1 MRRRADGLSAAAIG
15 RLSGP
20 VPMIRIHTR
29 PPLQDPYGTASRTM
43 AESVQIRFVDTT
55 DAGAKAR
62 RQNVT
67 PDGRMTVLDVAR
79 TARVEITA
87 TCGARG
93 RCRSCRVKILKGD
106 VPPPTVQDSIQL
118 GTDEVQ
124 ERFRLSC
131 QTRIIADCTILPVPP
146 ITEGG
151 HQILDSSES
160 LGTDRLRLDCGVE
173 KHLVHA
179 SPPVEEHHQT
189 SDFEEILQGLEGETS
204 AHVSADVLRKVPAAL
219 RERGGELTVTTFDGR
234 IIDVEAGDSRPH
246 VYGMAF
252 DIGTTSVVGSL
263 MDLSSG
269 EQLAATGSVNPQ
281 AVYGGDLMSRIAYAQ
296 FDHKRLT
303 TLRAKVLQAINGFVK
318 DACNEAGVS
327 PAHVY
332 KIVIVGNTCM
342 HHVFLGIDTS
352 YVGLAPYAPVVRQ
365 SLVLPARDIPLK
377 SAPHAQVCFLPIV
390 AGFVGADTMACMLA
404 TRVHESE
411 EIRAFVDI
419 GTNGEVVMGN
429 RDRLM
434 ACSAPAGPALEGA
447 QIRHGMRGA
456 LGAIEKVR
464 VTEGVEY
471 RVIGNVPPIGI
482 CGSGLID
489 ACAGMLDSD
498 VLEPSGVLRFDE
510 RDSLPASLMARMTKI
525 ENKEQ
530 FILAHAEET
539 GKGEEIAVTQSDIR
553 QLQLAKGA
561 IFSGIVMLMHV
572 MKLSGRDLAE
582 LMLCGGF
589 GNYINI
595 ENAKRIRLL
604 PDLPSE
610 KITYVGN
617 AALIGGQMALLS
629 ETERRR
635 AATLARRVEHV
646 ALATHPQFQE
656 IFVDAISFEPLD
668 STLGFSL
675 SDGQGEQSG
684 SATSGERTRSRPVS
698 TGAGARTTPDAG
710 ERKGAATAGAA
721 RARRRR
727 RRGFRALGSA

>member
-1 MRRRADGLSAAAIG
+1 
-15 RLSGP
+15 
-20 VPMIRIHTR
+20 
-29 PPLQDPYGTASRTM
+29 M
-43 AESVQIRFVDTT
+43 AESVQIRFVDSTET
-55 DAGAKAR
+55 GAKSR
-62 RQNVT
+62 RHDVT

-79 TARVEITA
+79 SAGVEIVA

-93 RCRSCRVKILKGD
+93 RCRSCRVKILEGD

-118 GTDEVQ
+118 GAEEVQ

-146 ITEGG
+146 IAEGG
-151 HQILDSSES
+151 HQILDSGES
-160 LGTDRLRLDCGVE
+160 FGTDRLRLDCGVE

-189 SDFEEILQGLEGETS
+189 SDLEEILHGLEGEMS
-204 AHVSADVLRKVPAAL
+204 VHVSADVLRKIPAAL
-219 RERGGELTVTTFDGR
+219 RERGGELTVTTFDCR
-234 IIDVEAGDSRPH
+234 IIDVEPGDTTRH

-252 DIGTTSVVGSL
+252 DVGTTSIVGSL

-303 TLRAKVLQAINGFVK
+303 TLRAKVLNAINGFVK
-318 DACNEAGVS
+318 DACGEAGVS

-365 SLVLPARDIPLK
+365 SLVLPARDLPLK
-377 SAPHAQVCFLPIV
+377 SAPNAEVCFLPIV

-429 RDRLM
+429 KDRLM

-464 VTEGVEY
+464 MTEAVEY

-498 VLEPSGVLRFDE
+498 VLAPSGVLRFDE
-510 RDSLPASLMARMTKI
+510 RDSLPASLMARLTKI

-530 FILAHAEET
+530 FILVHADET
-539 GKGEEIAVTQSDIR
+539 GKGEEITVTQSDIR

-572 MKLSGRDLAE
+572 MKVSEEDLAE

-656 IFVDAISFEPLD
+656 IFVDAISFEPLN
-668 STLGFSL
+668 SALGFSL
-675 SDGQGEQSG
+675 SDGQGEPPE
-684 SATSGERTRSRPVS
+684 TSGERTRPRPVS
-698 TGAGARTTPDAG
+698 TGAGTRTTPDAG
-710 ERKGAATAGAA
+710 ERPGAAAAGVV